1 MPSKLRHPAKE
12 DDLITSVLA
21 KNFKGRPSFEFK
33 IGAKTLI
40 VGPNGAGKSAIIQ
53 ALQLSLDGS
62 TPGVN
67 KTNPAI
73 MDAFGVG
80 ADNIY
85 VEVGVGNGTG
95 PTLLGRKFQRDRDAV
110 KQILMVDR
118 RKADQKAFQTAASQ
132 APRIVAVDDVLS
144 LSSKKLIDY
153 LAELLGKNA
162 EAAAI
167 SDRITET
174 KAKISALQK
183 NQAECESVIA
193 RTSENVS
200 KLNLPPGSLAEIQ
213 KEIASL
219 EQQLDEARGELAA
232 LKAKE
237 EAEARAKA
245 EAPRNGQTARVDTSV
260 GEAFLRRMKGA
271 LSEAGIPTHSEA
283 DPADSIRAILE
294 AIKEANC
301 RHCKGGAALLIAR
314 AELMRWEG
322 K

>member
-1 MPSKLRHPAKE
+1 
-12 DDLITSVLA
+12 LITSVLA

-53 ALQLSLDGS
+53 ALQLALDGS

-85 VEVGVGNGTG
+85 VEVGVGNGNS
-95 PTLLGRKFQRDRDAV
+95 PTLLGRKFQRDREAV

-118 RKADQKAFQTAASQ
+118 RKADQKAFQTASAMSQ
-132 APRIVAVDDVLS
+132 APRIVAVDEVLS
-144 LSSKKLIDY
+144 MSSKKLLDY

-167 SDRITET
+167 ADRLTET

-183 NQAECESVIA
+183 NQAESESVIA

-200 KLNLPPGSLAEIQ
+200 KLNLPPGSLAEVQ
-213 KEIASL
+213 NEIASL
-219 EQQLDEARGELAA
+219 EQQLDEARGELAT

-237 EAEARAKA
+237 ESEARAKA
-245 EAPRNGQTARVDTSV
+245 EAPSNRQMPRVDTSV

-301 RHCKGGAALLIAR
+301 RHCRGGAALLIAK
-314 AELMRWEG
+314 AELMRWEV